1 MSFENFQPQAIE
13 DAENTEQEL
22 EKGFSPETA
31 LSTIK
36 NHGLTLTGLYI
47 KGLNKTLTAEDIKS
61 GTYNDINGVILAN
74 IAGEIIALPSND
86 STKKWTE
93 QSGLLYDENVSVPH
107 LNEADIWGNEEERNQ
122 NSGFKQWLEIHSKLR
137 S

>member
-1 MSFENFQPQAIE
+1 MSFENFQPQST
-13 DAENTEQEL
+13 ENIDEIEQES
-22 EKGFSPETA
+22 EKAFSPDVA
-31 LSTIK
+31 LSAIK

-61 GTYNDINGVILAN
+61 GTYNDVNGVMLAN

-86 STKKWTE
+86 NTRKWTE
-93 QSGLLYDENVSVPH
+93 QSGLLYDENISVPH
-107 LNEADIWGNEEERNQ
+107 LNEADTWGNEEERNQ

-137 S
+137 I